1 MSKFL
6 GLDCFVNRTNESH
19 GSGHNYP
26 VLLVISCATLSRIV
40 IRLRRGLVGSAAG
53 NIPHPERVIGNGLQA
68 VAAEPSASENSCAIV
83 NGISGGDCYG
93 RQGEN

>member
-19 GSGHNYP
+19 GSGHNYL

-53 NIPHPERVIGNGLQA
+53 NIPHPERFIGMVYKQLRLSQA
-68 VAAEPSASENSCAIV
+68 LARIHV
-83 NGISGGDCYG
+83 
-93 RQGEN
+93 Q